1 MKLNCC
7 AQSLVAKILVLFNTP
22 HMIFDVSK
30 NVISNRTETL
40 QTSFIAL
47 FVNLI
52 KIRVTDIKTT

>member
-1 MKLNCC
+1 
-7 AQSLVAKILVLFNTP
+7 
-22 HMIFDVSK
+22 MIFDVSK